1 MRALVFTGPGVV
13 EVQDVVEPQAGP
25 YETLI
30 EVARA
35 GICGSDL
42 HGIRQ
47 VGFRK
52 PPMILGHE
60 FAGRTPDGKRAAVNP
75 LIACGSCDQ
84 CAADRTQLCR
94 NRALL
99 GVHRAGAFAE
109 RVAVPDGAVH
119 ELPSTMSWEA
129 CKTSQPGFYAPA
141 LLTTGTASV
150 RRSLRPA
157 YPHGFQV
164 AKSPDPLSR

>member
-119 ELPSTMSWEA
+119 DPEHHEL
-129 CKTSQPGFYAPA
+129 GG
-141 LLTTGTASV
+141 L
-150 RRSLRPA
+150 
-157 YPHGFQV
+157 
-164 AKSPDPLSR
+164 